1 MLPITG
7 RRGDLLVLRDDGWA
21 QAPECHVGSGR
32 TEGQGME
39 GRRTPRRLPWSLPR
53 TPLPVPTR
61 QLLQDHAALPVQSL
75 RWVWK
80 LQGPPLTKDWLC
92 GRPPGEVTAGGGAG
106 RNPLPPRLWAVT
118 APSQA
123 PEGAPEREPRER
135 ARVQL
140 QLLLFGPSQPVR
152 ACNSATSPP
161 GSASRV
167 KDKGCSAL
175 QRWGS
180 GAWGVDGGG
189 GSLSSPTSQPLESS
203 TQPEGISWAAG
214 GHCSFGGSQLLTK

>member
-1 MLPITG
+1 MFGGLFRDVDPDIAVPALQPGLGPLVLAAETLVLPITG

-21 QAPECHVGSGR
+21 RAPECHGGSGR

-61 QLLQDHAALPVQSL
+61 QLLQGHAALPVLSLLLSL

-80 LQGPPLTKDWLC
+80 LQGPPLTKDRLC

-118 APSQA
+118 AQSQA
-123 PEGAPEREPRER
+123 PEGVPGREAVSSYNSSCLAP
-135 ARVQL
+135 V
-140 QLLLFGPSQPVR
+140 
-152 ACNSATSPP
+152 
-161 GSASRV
+161 
-167 KDKGCSAL
+167 
-175 QRWGS
+175 
-180 GAWGVDGGG
+180 
-189 GSLSSPTSQPLESS
+189 SL
-203 TQPEGISWAAG
+203 
-214 GHCSFGGSQLLTK
+214 

>member
-167 KDKGCSAL
+167 KDKGCSAPGCAPSTGL
-175 QRWGS
+175 STVSPAAVGIWGLGSRWGRGQPVQS
-180 GAWGVDGGG
+180 H
-189 GSLSSPTSQPLESS
+189 LSAPRVFNT
-203 TQPEGISWAAG
+203 A
-214 GHCSFGGSQLLTK
+214 